1 MRTLVD
7 LLNDD
12 RGYVRIFAE
21 QSGFG
26 YEKSPHAPT
35 PYQDLFDRMSGY
47 DSVESAMAA
56 AQFQLQVVSSGHR
69 HRARRRRVS
78 AR

>member
-1 MRTLVD
+1 MRTLVN

-26 YEKSPHAPT
+26 YEKSPHAAT

-56 AQFQLQVVSSGHR
+56 AQFQLQAVSEGRPSR
-69 HRARRRRVS
+69 TRRRRVS